1 MPPAYQRA
9 GRYVVQ
15 KKDSQM
21 KRWMFFLLFINLTV
35 LASGAQRVD
44 PLVDSA
50 NNAYAEQNY
59 EKAVGFYEKVLEK
72 DLESA
77 ELYYN
82 LGNAYYKLHDIA
94 SAILNYERARQLAP
108 NDEDIQYNLEL
119 ARKQITDKIEPIPE
133 FFLLRWSKKAL
144 NLFSSNAWALMSLI
158 SFIAFLVLFSV
169 YLYSGKLGVKKSSFW
184 IAIIA
189 LIISIAS
196 FSFSY
201 QQKQDLVNS
210 REAIVFSQKVTVK
223 SSPSESGTGLFV
235 IHRGVKVYVVDN
247 EIKGW
252 YEVKLADGNK
262 GWLKRETVEPI

>member
-1 MPPAYQRA
+1 
-9 GRYVVQ
+9 
-15 KKDSQM
+15 M
-21 KRWMFFLLFINLTV
+21 KRTIILIIVINLIA
-35 LASGAQRVD
+35 LGAVAQKVE
-44 PLVDSA
+44 PLIDSA

-59 EKAVGFYEKVLEK
+59 EKAVGFYEKVLDK
-72 DLESA
+72 GLESP

-82 LGNAYYKLHDIA
+82 LGNAYYKLHDLA

-119 ARKQITDKIEPIPE
+119 ARNQITDKIEPVPE
-133 FFLLRWSKKAL
+133 FFLLRWVENAL
-144 NLFSSNAWALMSLI
+144 NVFSTNTWALVSLI

-169 YLYSGKLGVKKSSFW
+169 YLYSAKLGVKKSSFW
-184 IAIIA
+184 IGVIA

-201 QQKQDLVNS
+201 QQKQDIVNS
-210 REAIVFSQKVTVK
+210 GEAIVFSPKVTVK
-223 SSPSESGTGLFV
+223 SSPSESGTELFV
-235 IHRGVKVYVVDN
+235 IHRGVKVHIIDD

-252 YEVKLADGNK
+252 YEIKLADGNK